1 MTTNVRISGLGHLS
15 ALGQGKAALMQALAG
30 TRRAQL
36 VLRNVVTARG
46 TVEVPV
52 YQAPEVVLPPE
63 VPESVRRRMPR
74 ISRMF
79 HATVLEAMAD
89 AFGPGAPLPDPERIG
104 LVVGTGLGCLD
115 SANTFH
121 RRVILEGAAGS
132 SPTLFASSVQN
143 AMAAHLS
150 ISCGV
155 RGPTCTVTT
164 MEQSTF
170 GAFRVA
176 IDWIGNGAA
185 DHVVLAIGDELIDF
199 NAYVVAHKPHIPAE
213 LSPRAPECTV
223 VAGEGVA
230 VFLLSREGALNKIDK
245 SGICRID
252 DVQLCP
258 ERCPEVPRV
267 SAAAYGAAGQWTR
280 YQQWI
285 GRPSDEIDCHAQLF
299 GSFVTGSAI
308 ETAIAALRVSRDGKP
323 TACVQLTDH
332 GEAQAIVL
340 GP

>member
-1 MTTNVRISGLGHLS
+1 MTTKVRISGLGHLS
-15 ALGQGKAALMQALAG
+15 ALGQGKAALVRALDG
-30 TRRAQL
+30 GRPPQL
-36 VLRNVVTARG
+36 VFKNVVTAHG
-46 TVEVPV
+46 EVAVPI
-52 YQAPEVVLPPE
+52 YRAPEVVLPPE
-63 VPESVRRRMPR
+63 VPESVKRRMPR

-89 AFGPGAPLPDPERIG
+89 AFGPGAVLPDPDRIG

-121 RRVILEGAAGS
+121 RRMILEGAAGL

-150 ISCGV
+150 ISCGL

-176 IDWIGNGAA
+176 VDWLGNDLA

-199 NAYVVAHKPHIPAE
+199 NVYLLAHKAEIPHE
-213 LSPRAPECTV
+213 LTPRAAGCSV

-230 VFLLSREGALNKIDK
+230 VFLLSREDVLAKGGTC
-245 SGICRID
+245 GIE

-258 ERCPEVPRV
+258 ERCPDVPRV
-267 SAAAYGAAGQWTR
+267 SVAAFGAGGQWAR
-280 YQQWI
+280 YQQWLA
-285 GRPSDEIDCHAQLF
+285 RPSDEIDCHAQLF
-299 GSFVTGSAI
+299 GSFITGSAI
-308 ETAIAALRVSRDGKP
+308 EAEIAALRVSRDGMR
-323 TACVQLTDH
+323 TACVQLTDR
-332 GEAQAIVL
+332 GEAQALVL
-340 GP
+340 CP

>member
-1 MTTNVRISGLGHLS
+1 MIAGARISGIGHLS
-15 ALGQGKAALMQALAG
+15 ALGQGKTALEQALAG
-30 TRRAQL
+30 ARLPQL
-36 VLRNVVTARG
+36 VFKNVVTARG
-46 TVEVPV
+46 VVEVPV

-79 HATVLEAMAD
+79 HATMLDAMAD

-104 LVVGTGLGCLD
+104 LVVGTGLGCLEA
-115 SANTFH
+115 ANTFH

-132 SPTLFASSVQN
+132 SPTLFANSVQN

-150 ISCGV
+150 ISCGL

-176 IDWIGNGAA
+176 VDWIGNDSA

-199 NAYVVAHKPHIPAE
+199 NAYVVAHKPEIPRE
-213 LSPRAPECTV
+213 LSPRVPGCTV

-230 VFLLSREGALNKIDK
+230 VFILSRDGTLGK
-245 SGICRID
+245 SGTCRIE

-258 ERCPEVPRV
+258 ERCPDVPRV
-267 SAAAYGAAGQWTR
+267 SVAAFGAAGQWAR
-280 YQQWI
+280 YQRWI
-285 GRPSDEIDCHAQLF
+285 GRPGDEIDCHAQFF

-308 ETAIAALRVSRDGKP
+308 ETAIAALRVSRDGLR
-323 TACVQLTDH
+323 TACVQLTDR

>member
-1 MTTNVRISGLGHLS
+1 MTEGIRISGLGHLS
-15 ALGQGKAALMQALAG
+15 AVGQGKAALVQALAG
-30 TRRAQL
+30 ATLPKL
-36 VLRNVVTARG
+36 VLRKVVTAQG
-46 TVEVPV
+46 AVEVPV

-63 VPESVRRRMPR
+63 VPESVKRRMPR

-89 AFGPGAPLPDPERIG
+89 AFGPGTPLPDPERIG

-121 RRVILEGAAGS
+121 RRVILEGAAGA

-150 ISCGV
+150 ISCGL

-176 IDWIGNGAA
+176 VDWILRGSA

-199 NAYVVAHKPHIPAE
+199 HAYVVAHKPAIACQ
-213 LSPRAPECTV
+213 LDPRAPGCSV
-223 VAGEGVA
+223 VVGEGVA
-230 VFLLSREGALNKIDK
+230 VFVLSRDGALDK
-245 SGICRID
+245 SGACRIE

-267 SAAAYGAAGQWTR
+267 SVAAFGAAGQWAR
-280 YQQWI
+280 YQQWV
-285 GRPSDEIDCHAQLF
+285 GRPSDQIDCHAQFF
-299 GSFVTGSAI
+299 GSFVTGAAI
-308 ETAIAALRVSRDGKP
+308 ETLITALRVSEDGQRA
-323 TACVQLTDH
+323 ACVQLTDH
-332 GEAQAIVL
+332 GEAQAVVL

>member
-1 MTTNVRISGLGHLS
+1 MIERVRISGLGQLS
-15 ALGQGKAALMQALAG
+15 AMGQGQAALVQALAG
-30 TRRAQL
+30 GRLPQT
-36 VLRNVVTARG
+36 VLRNVVTAG
-46 TVEVPV
+46 GAVEVPV

-79 HATVLEAMAD
+79 HATVLEAMVD
-89 AFGPGAPLPDPERIG
+89 AFGPGAPLPNSERIG

-150 ISCGV
+150 ISCGL

-176 IDWIGNGAA
+176 VDWIRNDSA

-199 NAYVVAHKPHIPAE
+199 HAYVVAHKAQIPRE
-213 LSPRAPECTV
+213 LSPRAPGCTF

-230 VFLLSREGALNKIDK
+230 VFVLSREGALGK
-245 SGICRID
+245 SGTCGIE

-258 ERCPEVPRV
+258 ERCPDVPRV
-267 SAAAYGAAGQWTR
+267 SVAAFGSDGQWAR

-285 GRPSDEIDCHAQLF
+285 GRPSDAIDCHAQFF

-308 ETAIAALRVSRDGKP
+308 ETLIAALRVSQDGLRR
-323 TACVQLTDH
+323 ACVQLTDH
-332 GEAQAIVL
+332 GEAQAVVL
-340 GP
+340 GA